1 MCSVLLLLCVYT
13 CGYVLVFE
21 TVVVCILYMVVM
33 FVYRWKCAYD
43 FPTKWGEKGLCSVD
57 LFRFRCLA
65 GFLFTII

>member
-1 MCSVLLLLCVYT
+1 MCIVSLLLCVYI

-21 TVVVCILYMVVM
+21 NVVVM